1 MSKTLCKEDK
11 KGKEEGSEDARY
23 KCKRCGRCAKKEEK
37 LCKPEKVK
45 K

>member
-11 KGKEEGSEDARY
+11 KGKVEGSDDAHY
-23 KCKRCGRCAKKEEK
+23 KCKRCGRFAKKEEK

>member
-1 MSKTLCKEDK
+1 MGKTLCKEDK
-11 KGKEEGSEDARY
+11 KGKEEGSDDARY
-23 KCKRCGRCAKKEEK
+23 KCKRCGRFAKKEEK